1 MQKIWEI
8 FRGIGRFILAPFEFL
23 TKYFKAF
30 LLLLLAIA
38 LFAPSKE
45 VQNES
50 NLAEISLKGAIF
62 SADYFLDELKR
73 IRELPNLKGV
83 LLVVDSPGGA
93 LAPSVEIAE
102 EMRRLKEEQ
111 IPIVV
116 YAQGTMASGSYYAGI
131 WSDYIIANR
140 GSLIGSIG
148 VIFNGMDISELAEK
162 LGIKPQIIKA
172 GKYKESGTFMR
183 AWNRDESEEITHL
196 VQAQY
201 DMFVRDVA
209 QARNLNLNASE
220 TYAQGRI
227 FSAKEALDL
236 GLIDALGIRRDAQK
250 KLIELS
256 GVDEAVWFS
265 KEPWEVYLERFVSES
280 ISMLSSLLASK
291 IY

>member
-45 VQNES
+45 VQIES

-280 ISMLSSLLASK
+280 ISTLSSLLASK

>member
-62 SADYFLDELKR
+62 SADYFLDELER

-250 KLIELS
+250 KLIEIS

-280 ISMLSSLLASK
+280 ISTLSSLLASK

>member
-62 SADYFLDELKR
+62 SADYFLDELER

-148 VIFNGMDISELAEK
+148 VIFNGMDISELTQK

-196 VQAQY
+196 VQTQY

-209 QARNLNLNASE
+209 QARNLDLNASE

-236 GLIDALGIRRDAQK
+236 KLIDALGIRRDAQK

-265 KEPWEVYLERFVSES
+265 KEPWEIYLERFMSES
-280 ISMLSSLLASK
+280 ISTLSSLLASK